1 MKKKNNFCIC
11 RDRELNKIQKMVIE
25 QIFMRKI
32 LAMANSKSTRQ
43 KCFQPILRRLAPGIL
58 VMSIIQNIL
67 DIKMGINFFLICD
80 LCHMPFVGNMGSQTE
95 IIIFLNHCLNSAWK
109 LIL

>member
-43 KCFQPILRRLAPGIL
+43 KCFQPILRRLAREIL

-67 DIKMGINFFLICD
+67 DIKMGINFFFICD
-80 LCHMPFVGNMGSQTE
+80 LCHKHLLE
-95 IIIFLNHCLNSAWK
+95 IWGPK
-109 LIL
+109 QK